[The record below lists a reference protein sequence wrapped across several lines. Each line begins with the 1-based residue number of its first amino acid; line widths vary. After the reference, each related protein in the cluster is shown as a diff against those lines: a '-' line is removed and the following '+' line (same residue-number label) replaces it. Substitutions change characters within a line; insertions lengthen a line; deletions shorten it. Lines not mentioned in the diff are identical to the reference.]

1 MMRTVA
7 WLIEAGLAVSG
18 SYALAVDEGW
28 TVLEAASTGSIT
40 EPVEDECLGAV
51 TVGRQRTGQQDLRFG
66 IDDLVEIAARLSPG
80 VNDPSTA
87 IACID
92 WLGAAL
98 GKFDRS
104 TAAPTCLADKDGAAR
119 LFEDYLQSAFGPLR
133 SYVAADPNAR
143 APRAQDVG

>member
-66 IDDLVEIAARLSPG
+66 IDDLVEIAARPLTRG
-80 VNDPSTA
+80 Q
-87 IACID
+87 
-92 WLGAAL
+92 
-98 GKFDRS
+98 RS
-104 TAAPTCLADKDGAAR
+104 VHCDCVYRLAGCCAW
-119 LFEDYLQSAFGPLR
+119 QI
-133 SYVAADPNAR
+133 
-143 APRAQDVG
+143 